1 MLYLILKLKILCLV
15 ILALSATSK
24 PSDEIIE
31 ATFDDWLKVCTR
43 SAQNCVGVTFAEN
56 ESGKRVARFVL
67 DLAPTS
73 GAAIK
78 AFGTLLIPYE
88 TAIPHLVSGIIMKL
102 DQQSPIKEQFY
113 FCDKNGCNVRYQFT
127 ADGLNLIKS
136 GSNILIKFKDVRDLK
151 TIKTMDISLQGIKP
165 LLISIE

>member
-1 MLYLILKLKILCLV
+1 MLNLIFKLKILCLI
-15 ILALSATSK
+15 ILSLSAASK
-24 PSDEIIE
+24 TTDEIIE

-67 DLAPTS
+67 DLAPT
-73 GAAIK
+73 GRAEIK
-78 AFGTLLIPYE
+78 ALGTLLIPYE
-88 TAIPHLVSGIIMKL
+88 TAIPHLLSGMIMKL
-102 DQQSPIKEQFY
+102 DQQKPIKEQFY

-127 ADGLNLIKS
+127 VEGLNLIKL

-151 TIKTMDISLQGIKP
+151 TIKTMDISLRGIKP
-165 LLISIE
+165 LLSSIE